1 MSNYELLMY
10 LRKHLDYFDG
20 VSENDFNLLFIL
32 DSNNFSYGG
41 DYLYRVTPLLK
52 QIAEYAIIPVI
63 LSEGEMTRIDSLLE
77 NQEET
82 LLTSVLEFTG
92 YCHNYISRLIDYNC
106 DHPCVRNLEYMER
119 ISSLY
124 EVMMNTTAEIIGNAP
139 NPLLKEEILDLYSAV
154 DNAVYNDI
162 DGNFDKVINK
172 LDEYKIKTVKE
183 LLAELKNFTISTFY
197 SQSLLLGLKGY
208 SFFENNNIFLFN
220 SCQVD
225 NLSKIISIAS
235 ATTNL
240 SIDEELESLLNELL
254 YSYQLYSS
262 YRYYYLESDV
272 HEKEYLLRNSQM

>member
-20 VSENDFNLLFIL
+20 VSEKDFNLLFIL

-52 QIAEYAIIPVI
+52 QIAEYAMIPVI
-63 LSEGEMTRIDSLLE
+63 LSDSEMTQIDSLLE

-106 DHPCVRNLEYMER
+106 DHPCVRNLEYLER

-124 EVMMNTTAEIIGNAP
+124 EEMMNTTAEIVDNVP

-154 DNAVYNDI
+154 DNNVYDNI
-162 DGNFDKVINK
+162 DGNFDKIINK

-197 SQSLLLGLKGY
+197 SQSLLSGVKGY
-208 SFFENNNIFLFN
+208 SFFEYNNIFLFN

-262 YRYYYLESDV
+262 YRYYYLQSDV

>member
-124 EVMMNTTAEIIGNAP
+124 EEMMNTTAEIIGNAP

-154 DNAVYNDI
+154 DNAVYDNI
-162 DGNFDKVINK
+162 DGNFDKVIDK

-262 YRYYYLESDV
+262 YRYYYLETDV

>member
-20 VSENDFNLLFIL
+20 VSEKDFNLLFIL

-52 QIAEYAIIPVI
+52 QIAEYAMIPVI
-63 LSEGEMTRIDSLLE
+63 LSDSEMTQIDSLLE

-124 EVMMNTTAEIIGNAP
+124 EEMMNTTAEIVDNVP

-154 DNAVYNDI
+154 DNNVYDNI
-162 DGNFDKVINK
+162 DGNFDKIINK

-197 SQSLLLGLKGY
+197 SQSLLSGVKEY

>member
-63 LSEGEMTRIDSLLE
+63 LSDSEITRIDSLLE

-124 EVMMNTTAEIIGNAP
+124 EDMMNTTAEIVDNVP

-154 DNAVYNDI
+154 DNAVYDNI
-162 DGNFDKVINK
+162 DGNFDKIINQ

-197 SQSLLLGLKGY
+197 SQSLLSGVKGY
-208 SFFENNNIFLFN
+208 SVFENNNIFLFN

-254 YSYQLYSS
+254 NNYQLYSS

>member
-41 DYLYRVTPLLK
+41 NYLYRVTPLLK

-124 EVMMNTTAEIIGNAP
+124 EEMMNTTAEIIGNAP

-225 NLSKIISIAS
+225 NLSKIISITS

>member
-20 VSENDFNLLFIL
+20 VSEKDFNLLFIL

-52 QIAEYAIIPVI
+52 QIAEYAMIPVI
-63 LSEGEMTRIDSLLE
+63 LSDSEMTQIDSLLE

-124 EVMMNTTAEIIGNAP
+124 EEMMNTTAEIIGNAP

-154 DNAVYNDI
+154 DNAVYDNI

-262 YRYYYLESDV
+262 YRYYYLQSDV

>member
-124 EVMMNTTAEIIGNAP
+124 EEMMNTTAEIIGNAP
-139 NPLLKEEILDLYSAV
+139 NPLLKEEILDLYSTV

-225 NLSKIISIAS
+225 NLSKIISITS

>member
-106 DHPCVRNLEYMER
+106 DHPCVRNLEYKER

-124 EVMMNTTAEIIGNAP
+124 EEMMNTTAEIIGNAP

-154 DNAVYNDI
+154 DNAVYDNI

-183 LLAELKNFTISTFY
+183 LLAELKNFTINTFY

-262 YRYYYLESDV
+262 YRYYYLESDI

>member
-10 LRKHLDYFDG
+10 LRKHLDYFEG
-20 VSENDFNLLFIL
+20 VSEKDFNLLFIL

-41 DYLYRVTPLLK
+41 NYLYRVTPLLK
-52 QIAEYAIIPVI
+52 QIAEYAMIPVI
-63 LSEGEMTRIDSLLE
+63 LSDSEMTQIDSLLE

-124 EVMMNTTAEIIGNAP
+124 EEMMNTTAEIVDNVP

-154 DNAVYNDI
+154 DNNVYDNI
-162 DGNFDKVINK
+162 DGNFDKIINK

-197 SQSLLLGLKGY
+197 SQSLLSGVKGY

-262 YRYYYLESDV
+262 YRYYYLQSDV

>member
-32 DSNNFSYGG
+32 DSNNFSYEE

-63 LSEGEMTRIDSLLE
+63 LSDSEITQIDSLLE

-92 YCHNYISRLIDYNC
+92 YCHSYISRLIGYNC
-106 DHPCVRNLEYMER
+106 NHPCVRNLEYMER
-119 ISSLY
+119 ISNLY
-124 EVMMNTTAEIIGNAP
+124 ENMMNTTAEIVNNEP
-139 NPLLKEEILDLYSAV
+139 NPLLKEEILDLYSAI
-154 DNAVYNDI
+154 DNAVYDNI
-162 DGNFDKVINK
+162 DGNFDKVVNK

-183 LLAELKNFTISTFY
+183 LLAELKNFTINTFY
-197 SQSLLLGLKGY
+197 SQSLLSGVKGY
-208 SFFENNNIFLFN
+208 SAFENNNIFLFN
-220 SCQVD
+220 SSQVD

-235 ATTNL
+235 ATTKL
-240 SIDEELESLLNELL
+240 SINKELESLLNELL
-254 YSYQLYSS
+254 YNYQLYSS

-272 HEKEYLLRNSQM
+272 HEKEYLLRNKQM

>member
-124 EVMMNTTAEIIGNAP
+124 EEMMNTTAEIIGNAP

-154 DNAVYNDI
+154 DNAVYDNI

>member
-63 LSEGEMTRIDSLLE
+63 LSDSEITQIDSLLE

-82 LLTSVLEFTG
+82 LLTSLLEFTG

-124 EVMMNTTAEIIGNAP
+124 EDMMNTTAEIVDNVP

-154 DNAVYNDI
+154 DNAVYDNI
-162 DGNFDKVINK
+162 DGNFDKIINQ

-197 SQSLLLGLKGY
+197 SQSLLSGVKGY
-208 SFFENNNIFLFN
+208 SVFENNNIFLFN

-254 YSYQLYSS
+254 NNYQLYSS

>member
-92 YCHNYISRLIDYNC
+92 YCHNYISRLIDSNC

-124 EVMMNTTAEIIGNAP
+124 EEMMNTTAEIIGNAP

-154 DNAVYNDI
+154 DNAVYDNI
-162 DGNFDKVINK
+162 DGNFDKVIDK

>member
-20 VSENDFNLLFIL
+20 VSEKDFNLLFIL
-32 DSNNFSYGG
+32 DSNNFSYGR

-52 QIAEYAIIPVI
+52 QIAEYAMIPVT
-63 LSEGEMTRIDSLLE
+63 LSDSEITQIDSLLE

-124 EVMMNTTAEIIGNAP
+124 EEMMNTTAEIVDNVP

-154 DNAVYNDI
+154 DNNVYDNI
-162 DGNFDKVINK
+162 DGNFDKIINK

-197 SQSLLLGLKGY
+197 SQSLLSGVKGY

-262 YRYYYLESDV
+262 YRYYYLQSDV

>member
-124 EVMMNTTAEIIGNAP
+124 EEMMNTTAEIIGNAP

>member
-41 DYLYRVTPLLK
+41 NYLYRVTPLLK

-124 EVMMNTTAEIIGNAP
+124 EEMMNTTAEIIGNAP

-183 LLAELKNFTISTFY
+183 LLAELKNFTFSTFY

-262 YRYYYLESDV
+262 YRYYYLQSDV

>member
-10 LRKHLDYFDG
+10 LRKHLDYFEG
-20 VSENDFNLLFIL
+20 VSEKDFNLLFIL
-32 DSNNFSYGG
+32 DSNNFSYGR

-52 QIAEYAIIPVI
+52 QIAEYAMIPVT
-63 LSEGEMTRIDSLLE
+63 LSDSEITQIDSLLE

-124 EVMMNTTAEIIGNAP
+124 EEMMNTTAEIVDNVP

-154 DNAVYNDI
+154 DNNVYDNI
-162 DGNFDKVINK
+162 DGNFDKIINK

-197 SQSLLLGLKGY
+197 SQSLLSGVKGY

-235 ATTNL
+235 ATNNL

-262 YRYYYLESDV
+262 YRYYYLQSDV

>member
-124 EVMMNTTAEIIGNAP
+124 EEMMNTTAEIIGNAP
-139 NPLLKEEILDLYSAV
+139 NPLLKEEILDLYSTV

>member
-124 EVMMNTTAEIIGNAP
+124 EEMMNTTAEIIGNAP

-197 SQSLLLGLKGY
+197 SQSLLLRGKGY
-208 SFFENNNIFLFN
+208 SVLENNNIFLFN

-262 YRYYYLESDV
+262 YRYYYLQSDV

>member
-124 EVMMNTTAEIIGNAP
+124 EEMMNTTAEIIGNAP

-154 DNAVYNDI
+154 DNAVYDNI

-235 ATTNL
+235 ATTDL

>member
-63 LSEGEMTRIDSLLE
+63 LSEGEMTQIDSLLE

-124 EVMMNTTAEIIGNAP
+124 EEMMNTTAEIIGNAP

-197 SQSLLLGLKGY
+197 CQSLLSGVKGY

-262 YRYYYLESDV
+262 YRYYYLQSDV

>member
-41 DYLYRVTPLLK
+41 NYLYRVTPLLK

-124 EVMMNTTAEIIGNAP
+124 EEMMNTTAEIIGNAP